1 MPTQNGLPG
10 GALGEAISTL
20 NRNDTGSVLQRSAT
34 TPAPSLKHTTVRWH
48 TGPNAAGDPT
58 TGWYI
63 LSHENHRDPKIAA
76 RTGPVCA
83 DNLYRRLFEL
93 HGADLDSSNVLTPTF
108 NERDERVNRIIEEAH
123 VQRLHEAARR
133 WNFVGSL
140 PPPGRGG
147 GLPTILQAA
156 SSCSFW
162 SVTDCFDPPTQ
173 VRGIPVTGTGM
184 LSGLR
189 AAPRMTGCRQ
199 RPSLRSD
206 RVHHARSAT
215 AVNPLCGSFAALRSY
230 G

>member
-1 MPTQNGLPG
+1 M
-10 GALGEAISTL
+10 
-20 NRNDTGSVLQRSAT
+20 
-34 TPAPSLKHTTVRWH
+34 VR
-48 TGPNAAGDPT
+48 D
-58 TGWYI
+58 
-63 LSHENHRDPKIAA
+63 RDPLQ
-76 RTGPVCA
+76 
-83 DNLYRRLFEL
+83 NLPLVEGDAEAVTVDEPTSAEWVIGEWVTLDREL
-93 HGADLDSSNVLTPTF
+93 HPFEALELATVIEAVKLHVLHGWPLVGADVREPGRADRHRHLGSSGRRACDRRPCRPRRRGDDPLT
-108 NERDERVNRIIEEAH
+108 
-123 VQRLHEAARR
+123 RR
-133 WNFVGSL
+133 CAGSL
-140 PPPGRGG
+140 WVVEWG